1 LGEKA
6 KVKETVRLYSRVW
19 QLPTYQG
26 IVARILIAVLIGS
39 SVSAVFRIAYLPGID
54 PATTF
59 LLSILVLAIPSFV
72 GTGFLYLI
80 VRKEGSPLD
89 ARRTAGSV
97 QFGIFFWV
105 AFGAIGSL
113 VSFLTSNAYYEVRF
127 WMLGLGAAYMLFA
140 FLVTGLSDYHPIRN
154 FIAAIMIPILW
165 YSVVYSLGGYGGT
178 IYVLPAL
185 WPVSAVAMFLMLSL
199 AVNYIFRAVSVPFER
214 DLNINGPELLR
225 AFGYDYLTNNSEPM
239 EATLSKIGEMQD
251 IPIEI
256 LVIKN
261 DEGLAAVGVVE
272 YVHPGPFRQI
282 GSSSLPSAIIDHI
295 EQKHGV
301 PAFIMHGSCTH
312 QQNLTSKKD
321 FPIVMAEI
329 DRLINETEVHDT
341 ISGPHWSDLGKFK
354 VWTLFAGDDV
364 LTISTSAPDFTDDI
378 SLDVGRDAADM
389 VRKRLPE
396 IKRVSIVDAHN
407 CIDGEAVSVMP
418 GDPEAGEYVGA
429 VSSAVFSTYKNP
441 KTKVSAGIYRVVP
454 QDVHP
459 DEGMGPGGVTALVL
473 DGGER
478 EIVLISL
485 DGNNM
490 DPGFREEALRI
501 LKTQGFD
508 DAEVLTTD
516 THVVNAISLSSRGYP
531 PIGQI
536 KPQEILDAVI
546 IAANKA
552 RENVFPVKMGL
563 GFGEVKE
570 LCTFGERGFDILTQ
584 DIAEAAG
591 IAKRMGMRIGATS
604 FLIALLL
611 TFLI

>member
-1 LGEKA
+1 
-6 KVKETVRLYSRVW
+6 
-19 QLPTYQG
+19 
-26 IVARILIAVLIGS
+26 
-39 SVSAVFRIAYLPGID
+39 
-54 PATTF
+54 
-59 LLSILVLAIPSFV
+59 
-72 GTGFLYLI
+72 
-80 VRKEGSPLD
+80 
-89 ARRTAGSV
+89 
-97 QFGIFFWV
+97 
-105 AFGAIGSL
+105 
-113 VSFLTSNAYYEVRF
+113 
-127 WMLGLGAAYMLFA
+127 
-140 FLVTGLSDYHPIRN
+140 
-154 FIAAIMIPILW
+154 
-165 YSVVYSLGGYGGT
+165 YGGA
-178 IYVLPAL
+178 IYVLPNW
-185 WPVSAVAMFLMLSL
+185 WPIVAVVMFLMLSL

-261 DEGLAAVGVVE
+261 YAGLVAVGVVE

-282 GSSSLPSAIIDHI
+282 GSSGLPSAIIDHI

-301 PAFIMHGSCTH
+301 PAFVMHGSCTH

-321 FPIVMAEI
+321 FPTVMAEI
-329 DRLINETEVHDT
+329 DRLIEETEVHDT
-341 ISGPHWSDLGKFK
+341 MSGPHWSDLGKFK
-354 VWTLFAGDDV
+354 VWTLFAGNNV
-364 LTISTSAPDFTDDI
+364 LTISTSAPEFTDDI
-378 SLDVGRDAADM
+378 SLDVGRAAADM
-389 VRKRLPE
+389 VRERLPE
-396 IKRVSIVDAHN
+396 INGVSIVDAHN
-407 CIDGEAVSVMP
+407 CINGEAVSVMP
-418 GDPEAGEYVGA
+418 GDDSAGEYVGA
-429 VSSAVFSTYKNP
+429 VSSAVFSTVSNPRKN
-441 KTKVSAGIYRVVP
+441 VSAGVYRVIP
-454 QDVHP
+454 KDIQP

-478 EIVLISL
+478 EVVLLSL

-490 DPGFREEALRI
+490 EPGFREEAIRI

-531 PIGQI
+531 PIGQN
-536 KPQEILDAVI
+536 KPQEVMEAII

-552 RENVFPVKMGL
+552 REKVSPVRMGL

-584 DIAEAAG
+584 DIAEAAR
-591 IAKRMGMRIGATS
+591 IAKRVGIRVGAAS

-611 TFLI
+611 TFLL